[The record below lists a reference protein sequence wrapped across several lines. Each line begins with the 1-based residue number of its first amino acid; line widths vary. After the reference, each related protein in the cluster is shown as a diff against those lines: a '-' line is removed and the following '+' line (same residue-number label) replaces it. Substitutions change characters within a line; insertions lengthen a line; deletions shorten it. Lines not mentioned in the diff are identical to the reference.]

1 MHRPVQ
7 MFELAVATDD
17 TEEVRVEGMAPE
29 TYLERFAWD
38 EAKYPPRRP
47 LNETVSAI
55 TDIVQQL
62 EDGLKVGTPC
72 WRRPRMC
79 LVWLLMTDCGCP
91 NFKSSAT
98 SADWQGRLSAG
109 KQEAAPRDEPS

>member
-1 MHRPVQ
+1 

-17 TEEVRVEGMAPE
+17 SEEVRVEGMAPE

-62 EDGLKVGTPC
+62 EDGLKVGPPR
-72 WRRPRMC
+72 WRRR
-79 LVWLLMTDCGCP
+79 
-91 NFKSSAT
+91 
-98 SADWQGRLSAG
+98 GREWHG
-109 KQEAAPRDEPS
+109 R

>member
-1 MHRPVQ
+1 
-7 MFELAVATDD
+7 MFELAVATDES
-17 TEEVRVEGMAPE
+17 EEVRVEGMPPE

-62 EDGLKVGTPC
+62 EDGLKVRSRTC
-72 WRRPRMC
+72 CAWEHVY
-79 LVWLLMTDCGCP
+79 VWV
-91 NFKSSAT
+91 
-98 SADWQGRLSAG
+98 
-109 KQEAAPRDEPS
+109 

>member
-1 MHRPVQ
+1 

-17 TEEVRVEGMAPE
+17 SEEVRVEGMPPE
-29 TYLERFAWD
+29 TYLERFSWD

-62 EDGLKVGTPC
+62 EDGLKVG
-72 WRRPRMC
+72 
-79 LVWLLMTDCGCP
+79 
-91 NFKSSAT
+91 
-98 SADWQGRLSAG
+98 
-109 KQEAAPRDEPS
+109 APRCRGQDYWMWVQERPERRAVHRRGAVQSRQTCKG

>member
-1 MHRPVQ
+1 

-47 LNETVSAI
+47 LGETVSAI

-62 EDGLKVGTPC
+62 EDGLKVGTPR
-72 WRRPRMC
+72 WGRQNMGLVRALRPAVHDTEVREHRHGGGRPQKARPSLLVMSHPSGVRRR
-79 LVWLLMTDCGCP
+79 CG
-91 NFKSSAT
+91 
-98 SADWQGRLSAG
+98 
-109 KQEAAPRDEPS
+109 

>member
-1 MHRPVQ
+1 MSGRWDRHSFAGVALQCAHTHTHYIAYLSPQ

-17 TEEVRVEGMAPE
+17 TEEVRVEGMPPE

-47 LNETVSAI
+47 LAETVSAI

-62 EDGLKVGTPC
+62 EDGLKVGTPA
-72 WRRPRMC
+72 
-79 LVWLLMTDCGCP
+79 LEG
-91 NFKSSAT
+91 
-98 SADWQGRLSAG
+98 
-109 KQEAAPRDEPS
+109 

>member
-1 MHRPVQ
+1 MIIRDGRCQGVIEQRCAREADAAVHRPVQ

-62 EDGLKVGTPC
+62 EDGLKVGPPRC
-72 WRRPRMC
+72 RRGGQ
-79 LVWLLMTDCGCP
+79 VWCGC
-91 NFKSSAT
+91 
-98 SADWQGRLSAG
+98 
-109 KQEAAPRDEPS
+109 

>member
-1 MHRPVQ
+1 MTPAVGGTRQPGVCNADAAVLYTVQ

-62 EDGLKVGTPC
+62 EDGLKVGNLC
-72 WRRPRMC
+72 WRRQKRG
-79 LVWLLMTDCGCP
+79 LVWALESGRGCP
-91 NFKSSAT
+91 QSGGQAT
-98 SADWQGRLSAG
+98 
-109 KQEAAPRDEPS
+109 